1 MAAGPHAVERGATQ
15 GLRVLLAAAA
25 ALPLQAA
32 PLLPSLTEPAAWT
45 AALLPKQTLPRTRF
59 TAVDLD
65 GVRALRIEAQGSYGN
80 LLHELPAQA
89 RTARQLSWRWRVE
102 RFAEGTDLRHKAG
115 DDTAAKVCLMFD
127 MPLDRVPFLER
138 QTLRIARAAAGE
150 GLPAATLCYV
160 WDATLPARTV
170 LPNAYTGRLRWIV
183 LQGAGAPLARWQ
195 GERRDVAA
203 DFIAA
208 FGDETREVPPLRAVL
223 VGADADN
230 TRGSSVAHVADLEL
244 LP

>member
-1 MAAGPHAVERGATQ
+1 MHDAMRRLP
-15 GLRVLLAAAA
+15 VLLLVAAAW
-25 ALPLQAA
+25 PVQAA
-32 PLLPSLTEPAAWT
+32 SLLPSLTEPASWT

-80 LLHELPAQA
+80 LLHELPADA
-89 RTARQLSWRWRVE
+89 RSARQLSWRWRVE
-102 RFAEGTDLRHKAG
+102 RFAEGTDLRRKTG
-115 DDTAAKVCLMFD
+115 DDTAAKVCLLFD

-138 QTLRIARAAAGE
+138 QTLRMARAAAGD

-170 LPNAYTGRLRWIV
+170 LPNAYTRRLRWIV
-183 LQGAGAPLARWQ
+183 LQGAGGALARWQ
-195 GERRDVAA
+195 GERRDVTA

-230 TRGSSVAHVADLEL
+230 TGGSSLAHVADLEL

>member
-1 MAAGPHAVERGATQ
+1 V
-15 GLRVLLAAAA
+15 
-25 ALPLQAA
+25 
-32 PLLPSLTEPAAWT
+32 TEPGAWT
-45 AALLPKQTLPRTRF
+45 PALLPRQTLPRTRF

-80 LLHELPAQA
+80 LLHELPADA

-102 RFAEGTDLRHKAG
+102 RFADGTDLRRKAG

-127 MPLDRVPFLER
+127 MPLDQVPFLER
-138 QTLRIARAAAGE
+138 QALRMARAAAGE
-150 GLPAATLCYV
+150 RLPAATLCYV
-160 WDATLPARTV
+160 WDANLPPQTV
-170 LPNAYTGRLRWIV
+170 LPNAYTRRLRWIV
-183 LQGAGAPLARWQ
+183 LQGAGGPLARWQ
-195 GERRDVAA
+195 VERRDVAA

-208 FGDETREVPPLRAVL
+208 FGDETRELPPLRAVL

-230 TRGSSVAHVADLEL
+230 TGSRSVAHVADLEL

>member
-1 MAAGPHAVERGATQ
+1 M
-15 GLRVLLAAAA
+15 
-25 ALPLQAA
+25 
-32 PLLPSLTEPAAWT
+32 
-45 AALLPKQTLPRTRF
+45 LPKQTLPRTRF

-80 LLHELPAQA
+80 LLHELPAGA
-89 RTARQLSWRWRVE
+89 RAGRQLSWRWRVE
-102 RFAEGTDLRHKAG
+102 RFAAGTDLRQKAG

-138 QTLRIARAAAGE
+138 QTLRMARAAASE
-150 GLPAATLCYV
+150 DLPAATLCYV
-160 WDATLPARTV
+160 WDATLPAQTV
-170 LPNAYTGRLRWIV
+170 LPNAYTRRLRWIV
-183 LQGAGAPLARWQ
+183 LQGAGGALARWQ
-195 GERRDVAA
+195 SERRDVAA

-208 FGDETREVPPLRAVL
+208 FGDESREVPPLRAVL

-230 TRGSSVAHVADLEL
+230 TGGSSVAHVADLEL